1 MAETYKILGQLNP
14 GVTTESVLYTSLTSG
29 FGTIVTN
36 ITVVNLTSSP
46 VFFDINVYNSIVS
59 NGTTSPALNNVYKNA
74 TIQGNTSEIL
84 EPGILLGPNNTL
96 VVKSATASA
105 LAFSAYGVELT

>member
-14 GVTTESVLYTSLTSG
+14 AASTEYVLYTSQASG

-36 ITVVNLTSSP
+36 ITVVNLSSSSQT
-46 VFFDINVYNSIVS
+46 FDVNVYNSVVS

-74 TIQGNTSEIL
+74 VIPGNTSIIL
-84 EPGILLGPNNTL
+84 EPGILLAANNTL
-96 VVKSATASA
+96 VIRGSTT
-105 LAFSAYGVELT
+105 LTFSAYGVEIT